1 MCLVRCGNTRD
12 RMAVFNSQMVRKSCL
27 LGKKQTIFI
36 FIYFLCFRPEKNN
49 NILFIFP
56 FRKITCLN
64 NTGAEDAGISCVTRL
79 SPKTSAE
86 EGKGKEFQR
95 KI

>member
-1 MCLVRCGNTRD
+1 M
-12 RMAVFNSQMVRKSCL
+12 FPFRK
-27 LGKKQTIFI
+27 
-36 FIYFLCFRPEKNN
+36 KND
-49 NILFIFP
+49 ILFIFP